1 MIILKPEDRLEPL
14 NPDEIN
20 ELAARLRISTGKAR
34 KQFAAA
40 LFDDMDDDERKR
52 WFNLFAGHAYPAM
65 RWHKIEEWMEQ
76 RYEKNYHWT
85 PRKMASTY
93 LNYSKMD
100 SRMMPLLINRARKIK
115 NKLRMRRKRE
125 REKNL
130 S

>member
-1 MIILKPEDRLEPL
+1 MDGMDREERPLKS
-14 NPDEIN
+14 DEIGV
-20 ELAARLRISTGKAR
+20 LAARLRVSER
-34 KQFAAA
+34 KGRKLFAEM
-40 LFDDMDDDERKR
+40 LFDEMEDDERKW
-52 WFNLFAGHAYPAM
+52 WFNLFASHAYPAM

-76 RYEKNYHWT
+76 RYENNYHWT

-93 LNYSKMD
+93 LNYSKID

-130 S
+130 P